1 MAHILFDTVVKV
13 CIMENIVDKIS
24 NYNLFN
30 YLFPGVIYV
39 VAVNYFTRMN
49 LPTENLLEALFLCY
63 FIGLA
68 ISRIG
73 ALIVEGLIRK
83 IPHYPEE
90 VLYEDFVEAS
100 KQDTSI
106 NVLSSERNIYRTTI
120 SLGIVILL
128 TIALDSLFKC
138 IDISE
143 KTVFVLLIM
152 VLVVLFIFA
161 YIRQTKYIIN
171 RVKNIKK

>member
-1 MAHILFDTVVKV
+1 
-13 CIMENIVDKIS
+13 MENIVDKIS

-39 VAVNYFTRMN
+39 IAVNHFTRLN
-49 LPTENLLEALFLCY
+49 LPTENLLEALFLSY
-63 FIGLA
+63 FIGLI

-83 IPHYPEE
+83 IPSCPEE
-90 VLYEDFVEAS
+90 ASYEDFVEAS

-106 NVLSSERNIYRTTI
+106 NVFSSERNIYRTTI

-128 TIALDSLFKC
+128 TIAFDSLFKC

>member
-1 MAHILFDTVVKV
+1 
-13 CIMENIVDKIS
+13 MENIVDKIS

-30 YLFPGVIYV
+30 YLFPGIIYV
-39 VAVNYFTRMN
+39 TAVNHFTRMN

-73 ALIVEGLIRK
+73 TLFVECLIRK
-83 IPHYPEE
+83 VPCYPEE
-90 VLYEDFVEAS
+90 VPYEDFVEAS
-100 KQDTSI
+100 KQDTLI
-106 NVLSSERNIYRTTI
+106 DLLSSERNVYRTMI
-120 SLGIVILL
+120 SLGMVILL
-128 TIALDSLFKC
+128 TIAFDFFLKYFA
-138 IDISE
+138 ISE
-143 KTVFVLLIM
+143 IVVFIFLIIVLI
-152 VLVVLFIFA
+152 VLFIIA

>member
-1 MAHILFDTVVKV
+1 
-13 CIMENIVDKIS
+13 MENIVDRIS

-39 VAVNYFTRMN
+39 IAVNHFTRMN

-83 IPHYPEE
+83 IPSYPEE
-90 VLYEDFVEAS
+90 ASYKDFVEAS

-143 KTVFVLLIM
+143 KTVFVLLIV

-161 YIRQTKYIIN
+161 YIRQTKFIVN
-171 RVKNIKK
+171 RVKKYKK